1 MTENYT
7 LNETFLLEKLTEILR
22 KQPIKE

>member
-7 LNETFLLEKLTEILR
+7 SNETFLLEKLTEILT
-22 KQPIKE
+22 ETVD